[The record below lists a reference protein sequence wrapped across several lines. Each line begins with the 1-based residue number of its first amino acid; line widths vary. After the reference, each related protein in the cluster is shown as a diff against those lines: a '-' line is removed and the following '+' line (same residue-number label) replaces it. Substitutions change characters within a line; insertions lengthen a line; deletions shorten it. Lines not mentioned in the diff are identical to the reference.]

1 MNLTMDDMPDAPQ
14 GFCADGSVLR
24 LQTVSQRDAR
34 AFPLAHSPPACPP
47 GAVKVVSISTR
58 DGFPKEYPGACL
70 ACVSKL
76 VLSKAVDRYG
86 KPGGILPEDTVA
98 LIPGAAE
105 LPEDVR
111 ALAIE
116 ALALIVEGGTLPGHL
131 VGLKTTTA
139 PAKPKAV
146 KKAKKIAVKEDEEE
160 EEKKPAAKPAKEA
173 RKS

>member
-1 MNLTMDDMPDAPQ
+1 
-14 GFCADGSVLR
+14 
-24 LQTVSQRDAR
+24 
-34 AFPLAHSPPACPP
+34 
-47 GAVKVVSISTR
+47 
-58 DGFPKEYPGACL
+58 L